1 MSLKS
6 AAGGVSPVHLKVQGL
21 SNNFSAFR
29 QSCLRDY
36 AHLPVKQAKYVRT
49 LLRTGNPPAVLPKP
63 VSEVQ
68 LDINASMAAL
78 GPPLQNTEEDGPG
91 YRAVSDETLN

>member
-1 MSLKS
+1 M
-6 AAGGVSPVHLKVQGL
+6 
-21 SNNFSAFR
+21 
-29 QSCLRDY
+29 RDY

-68 LDINASMAAL
+68 VDINASMAAL
-78 GPPLQNTEEDGPG
+78 GPPVVKRMFDWVFGNRHQSNKGTHSHGSLG
-91 YRAVSDETLN
+91 V